1 MRPEARSTA
10 AVKLIAAAVL
20 AALTSAATWGS
31 SGPAVAGASPGR
43 QLPAKSCSVPPHL
56 AKGQIV
62 VAVVVDFGGVDAKVL
77 VSCVTARTGETGAQV
92 LQAQGRVTGYPTPR
106 YDESGLLCAI
116 DGYPT
121 SGCGAESS
129 GHYAYW
135 AYWHGGEHWQ
145 YANNGPGEWTVARGD
160 VEGWRFE
167 PDGSASPSDPPPR
180 AASSAAGLETSA
192 ATPRRATT
200 TTSNANG
207 AGPIASAGSRS
218 STRPIVFFACL
229 ALIVLLGAGALIRAR
244 RAHGHAT

>member
-1 MRPEARSTA
+1 VRPEARSTA
-10 AVKLIAAAVL
+10 AVRLIAAAVL
-20 AALTSAATWGS
+20 AALASAAAWGS
-31 SGPAVAGASPGR
+31 SGLAASGASPLGQHPER
-43 QLPAKSCSVPPHL
+43 SCAVPPHL

-77 VSCVTARTGETGAQV
+77 VSCVTARTGETGAEV
-92 LQAQGRVTGYPTPR
+92 LQAQGRATGYPTPR

-121 SGCGAESS
+121 SGCGAQSG

-135 AYWHGGEHWQ
+135 AYWHGGKRWR
-145 YANNGPGEWTVARGD
+145 YANDGPGEWTVARGD

-180 AASSAAGLETSA
+180 AASSASGLETSA
-192 ATPRRATT
+192 ATVRGATT
-200 TTSNANG
+200 TTSTADG
-207 AGPIASAGSRS
+207 AGPIASAGTGS
-218 STRPIVFFACL
+218 STRPILFFACL

-244 RAHGHAT
+244 RAHGHVT